1 MSKTAYR
8 VEIEKRV
15 EKNLGRLPKTI
26 RFRIRKAIGSLG
38 MNPRPRGWKKIKKED
53 DIYRIWVGRSY
64 RVFYKIDDEK
74 RIVTITD
81 ASTREGAY

>member
-1 MSKTAYR
+1 
-8 VEIEKRV
+8 
-15 EKNLGRLPKTI
+15 
-26 RFRIRKAIGSLG
+26 

-53 DIYRIWVGRSY
+53 DIYRIWVGRNY